1 MIVLQTPE
9 GNYLWVTNIASYK
22 VPVNRGQ
29 ELIFFFHQNMIS
41 R

>member
-1 MIVLQTPE
+1 MIAELTPE
-9 GNYLWVTNIASYK
+9 GNYLWVTNIASYR

-29 ELIFFFHQNMIS
+29 ELIFFHQYMIS